1 MLASTVAFSSYS
13 CSCEGGGAKAALSK
27 VLFDNLHAQTHCEP
41 RDKPYLERLA
51 EISVL
56 RSIVLSHY
64 THPKV
69 PKSPMP
75 YLE

>member
-1 MLASTVAFSSYS
+1 MLVSTVAFSSYS

-27 VLFDNLHAQTHCEP
+27 VLFDNLHALTHCEP

-51 EISVL
+51 EISV

-64 THPKV
+64 TPPKV